1 MNNNENKE
9 VIIEVE
15 NLKKDFGKLQVLK
28 GITTKIYKNE
38 VLSIIGSCGSG
49 KSTFI
54 RCLNLLEQPTGGK
67 IIFEGKTIYD
77 EENQEKVI
85 KNKFIRKLIKF
96 VKSKKDTQLDEKE
109 LNDHR
114 KKMGMVFQHFN
125 VFPNMSVLDN
135 ITLGPITSK
144 GVSKEEAEKEALEL
158 LEKVGL
164 QDKAN
169 EYPKKLSGGQKQ
181 RLAIVRALAMKP
193 DVVLFDEPTSALDP
207 EMVKEVLDVIRKLA
221 NTGMT
226 IIMVTHQMEFA
237 KEISDRVFFMDGGV
251 IYESGTPEE
260 IFVHPKLPRTQEFL
274 SKVL

>member
-38 VLSIIGSCGSG
+38 VLSIIGSSGSG

-260 IFVHPKLPRTQEFL
+260 IFIHPKLPRTQEFL

>member
-38 VLSIIGSCGSG
+38 VLSIIGSSGSG

-67 IIFEGKTIYD
+67 IVFEGKTIYD

-135 ITLGPITSK
+135 ITLGRITSK

-260 IFVHPKLPRTQEFL
+260 IFVNPKLPRTQEFL

>member
-38 VLSIIGSCGSG
+38 VLSIIGSSGSG

-251 IYESGTPEE
+251 IYEIFNSYYYYRISSGTP
-260 IFVHPKLPRTQEFL
+260 
-274 SKVL
+274 

>member
-38 VLSIIGSCGSG
+38 VLSIIGSSGSG

-77 EENQEKVI
+77 EENQEKII

-96 VKSKKDTQLDEKE
+96 VKSKRDTQLDEKE

-260 IFVHPKLPRTQEFL
+260 IFVNPKLPRTQEFL

>member
-38 VLSIIGSCGSG
+38 VLSIIDSSGSG

-125 VFPNMSVLDN
+125 VFSNMSVLDN

>member
-38 VLSIIGSCGSG
+38 VLSIIGSSGSG

-125 VFPNMSVLDN
+125 VFPNMSALDN

-260 IFVHPKLPRTQEFL
+260 IFVNPKLPRTQEFL

>member
-38 VLSIIGSCGSG
+38 VLSIIGSSGSG

-237 KEISDRVFFMDGGV
+237 KEISDRVFSMDGGV

>member
-38 VLSIIGSCGSG
+38 VLSIIGSSGSG

-54 RCLNLLEQPTGGK
+54 RCINLLEQPTGGK

-260 IFVHPKLPRTQEFL
+260 IFVNPKLPRTQEFL

>member
-38 VLSIIGSCGSG
+38 VLSIIGSSGSG

>member
-38 VLSIIGSCGSG
+38 VLSIIGSSGSG

-96 VKSKKDTQLDEKE
+96 VKSKRDTQLDEKE

>member
-38 VLSIIGSCGSG
+38 VLSIIGSSGSG

-96 VKSKKDTQLDEKE
+96 VKSKKDTQLDERE

>member
-38 VLSIIGSCGSG
+38 VLSIIGSSGSG

-144 GVSKEEAEKEALEL
+144 GVSKEEAEKDALEL

-260 IFVHPKLPRTQEFL
+260 IFVNPKLPRTQEFL

>member
-38 VLSIIGSCGSG
+38 VLSIIGSSGSG

-54 RCLNLLEQPTGGK
+54 RCLNLLEQPIGGK
-67 IIFEGKTIYD
+67 IVFEGKTIYD

-260 IFVHPKLPRTQEFL
+260 IFVNPKLPRTQEFL